1 MKRTAFL
8 IITATLVSL
17 ATVNIFA
24 MSNDVT
30 EVRVGQKAC
39 DEESGI
45 EIEFVRV
52 VEDSRCPEGV
62 DCIWAGRA
70 VIEVKAHKAG
80 ESSDIK
86 TLSTNGDDGSFEFAG
101 YRIHLERVDPY
112 PKEASP
118 IAEDAYK
125 AAFKIEKE

>member
-1 MKRTAFL
+1 MFGGWPMQRTALF
-8 IITATLVSL
+8 IMAAMFVSL
-17 ATVNIFA
+17 AGVSIFA

-39 DEESGI
+39 DEASGI

-70 VIEVKAHKAG
+70 VIEVIAHKAG
-80 ESSDIK
+80 EASDTT
-86 TLSTNGDDGSFEFAG
+86 TLSTNGGDGSFGFAG
-101 YRIHLERVDPY
+101 YRIHLEAVDPY
-112 PKEASP
+112 PKEGLP

-125 AAFKIEKE
+125 AA